1 MSNFFLKDTLFLARL
16 NSIRVNCKNCNE
28 IQKKLTILISKN
40 VLAYVLR
47 LMFVDMHMSK
57 ACWDIQQSYQ
67 CRFSNQ
73 SSFLY
78 TYSKEHVKI
87 NRLFILF
94 MHWLILNSKLF
105 SRYVTINNFSTPSV
119 AILFKGWGMQKT
131 MTVKAVYLLASVRL
145 WSFFFGGSKFVRFLA
160 KIFGAPSY
168 SDNSIKNTYFL
179 PFRQY

>member
-1 MSNFFLKDTLFLARL
+1 M
-16 NSIRVNCKNCNE
+16 C
-28 IQKKLTILISKN
+28 KLTVQVILFEKDCASFYTNLHELFCQFISWTNWVNSGKFMDN
-40 VLAYVLR
+40 
-47 LMFVDMHMSK
+47 
-57 ACWDIQQSYQ
+57 CWISCQVMADLKKVYDDLIIINLYQ

-131 MTVKAVYLLASVRL
+131 MTVKDC
-145 WSFFFGGSKFVRFLA
+145 
-160 KIFGAPSY
+160 IFIIVS
-168 SDNSIKNTYFL
+168 SIMEFPL
-179 PFRQY
+179 RWVQIC